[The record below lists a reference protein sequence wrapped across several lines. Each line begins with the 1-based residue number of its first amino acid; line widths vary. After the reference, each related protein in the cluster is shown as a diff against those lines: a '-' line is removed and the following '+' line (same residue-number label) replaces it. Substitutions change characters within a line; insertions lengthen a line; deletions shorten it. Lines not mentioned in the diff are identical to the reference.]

1 VKIQKGKISMKRK
14 TMVLCAALVASTAI
28 VAVAAPASAMQLTHP
43 TGTKLA
49 TGGKLLFTNVG
60 NVLLRS
66 GSGETL
72 QECTSLKLTGT
83 LQHNGSDDI
92 TAEVSS
98 MTYVGTG
105 VASRCTGINRTMQT
119 TTSVE
124 EAGKQVGLPYCLT
137 TTAGTDKWAMRG
149 GSCSS
154 PTRSIK
160 IKFHFYGPPDPETGV
175 ETFLGTCGYEKANLT
190 GTFTTDTVGGQ
201 DAQLTTSGEGAFKR
215 YELSSIFVAQSC
227 PEETKLFT
235 TLTMET
241 DTGPTADPLYI
252 S

>member
-1 VKIQKGKISMKRK
+1 MKRK

-28 VAVAAPASAMQLTHP
+28 VAVAAPASAMQITHP

-72 QECTSLKLTGT
+72 QECTSLQLTGT

-92 TAEVSS
+92 TAEVTS

-105 VASRCTGINRTMQT
+105 TASRCTGINATMQT

-160 IKFHFYGPPDPETGV
+160 IKFHFYSPPDPETGV
-175 ETFLGTCGYEKANLT
+175 TTFLGTCGYEKANLS
-190 GTFTTDTVGGQ
+190 GTFTTDTAGQ
-201 DAQLTTSGEGAFKR
+201 DALLTTSEEGAFKR
-215 YELSSIFVAQSC
+215 YELSSILLVQRC
-227 PEETKLFT
+227 PEETKLLT

-241 DTGPTADPLYI
+241 DTGLTADPLYI